1 MTEDFCET
9 LHKIKSEML
18 SKNQERIPISKCF
31 VSYNIICYLK
41 NSVSF
46 LMCFVNHLKLR
57 SQVFV
62 IKNCKNLLTTPLYL
76 YIIWIYSFNRGAG
89 VNILIDNKS
98 GEPIYNQIYSQIKN
112 QIISGELKEDEML
125 PSIRGLAKDLRISFI
140 TTKRAYEE
148 LEKEG
153 FIYTLP
159 AKGCYVAP
167 KNVELL
173 REENLKKIEE
183 HIEQIAKLA
192 ASCNLSRDDIIEM
205 ITFGMEEQE

>member
-1 MTEDFCET
+1 M
-9 LHKIKSEML
+9 
-18 SKNQERIPISKCF
+18 
-31 VSYNIICYLK
+31 
-41 NSVSF
+41 
-46 LMCFVNHLKLR
+46 
-57 SQVFV
+57 
-62 IKNCKNLLTTPLYL
+62 
-76 YIIWIYSFNRGAG
+76 
-89 VNILIDNKS
+89 NILIDNKS

-167 KNVELL
+167 KNIEFL

-192 ASCNLSRDDIIEM
+192 VSCNLSRDDIMEM

>member
-1 MTEDFCET
+1 M
-9 LHKIKSEML
+9 
-18 SKNQERIPISKCF
+18 
-31 VSYNIICYLK
+31 
-41 NSVSF
+41 
-46 LMCFVNHLKLR
+46 
-57 SQVFV
+57 
-62 IKNCKNLLTTPLYL
+62 
-76 YIIWIYSFNRGAG
+76 
-89 VNILIDNKS
+89 NILIDNKS

-173 REENLKKIEE
+173 REENLKKIED

-192 ASCNLSRDDIIEM
+192 VSCNLSRDEIVEM